1 MKPWE
6 RELENDSYYRERAAK
21 IGPYV
26 EEVIINLLIKG
37 NGFID
42 TRKIWGI
49 LSLDKKYSFLK
60 INDTCKKALSINS
73 YSYRTILNLLELG
86 GETFEQKECERRKS
100 NDMSLKFV
108 RPIKEYQQLL
118 N

>member
-21 IGPYV
+21 TGPYV
-26 EEVIINLLIKG
+26 EEVIVNLLIKG
-37 NGFID
+37 NGFVD

-49 LSLDKKYSFLK
+49 LSLDKKYSSK
-60 INDTCKKALSINS
+60 KNNEAYQKALSISN
-73 YSYRTILNLLELG
+73 YSYRPILGILELG
-86 GETFEQKECERRKS
+86 KETHEQQDWIKNNTEAS
-100 NDMSLKFV
+100 SKFV
-108 RPIKEYQQLL
+108 RPIKDYQQLL